1 MKLAPILSAGLALV
15 VAACGAD
22 IWSDSKGD
30 SYDSSVKQAD
40 EARKSGDF
48 DTAIPLY
55 GRALEARPNGVEAKL
70 GLGQAYLTVGM
81 SSEAAA
87 LFRDVLDKKASDQT
101 ARRGLA
107 LARP

>member
-1 MKLAPILSAGLALV
+1 MKVAPICGGGLALV

-22 IWSDSKGD
+22 IWGDSKGD

-40 EARKSGDF
+40 EARKSGDL

-55 GRALEARPNGVEAKL
+55 GRALEGRPNGAEDKL

-81 SSEAAA
+81 SSAAA
-87 LFRDVLDKKASDQT
+87 APFRDVLDNKTSDQT
-101 ARRGLA
+101 ARAGL
-107 LARP
+107 PP

>member
-22 IWSDSKGD
+22 IWGDSKGD

-40 EARKSGDF
+40 EARKSGDL

-70 GLGQAYLTVGM
+70 GLGQA
-81 SSEAAA
+81 
-87 LFRDVLDKKASDQT
+87 
-101 ARRGLA
+101 
-107 LARP
+107 